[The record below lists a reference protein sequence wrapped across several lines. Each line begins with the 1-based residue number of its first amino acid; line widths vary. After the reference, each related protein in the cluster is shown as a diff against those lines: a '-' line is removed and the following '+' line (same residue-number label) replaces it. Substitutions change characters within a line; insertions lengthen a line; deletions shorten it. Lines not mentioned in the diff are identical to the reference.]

1 MPAEAGLL
9 IYAIIVIASAVL
21 WHRYLPSYSG
31 AWLFSVV
38 TTVVLFLS
46 VDRLQS
52 GHWARN
58 IEIALLLTAVPAAVV
73 SALIGLVFRALR
85 KADRNQPMTGS

>member
-1 MPAEAGLL
+1 MSPELGLL
-9 IYAIIVIASAVL
+9 IYAVIVIASAVL
-21 WHRYLPSYSG
+21 WHRYLPSYAG
-31 AWLFSVV
+31 AWLASVA

-58 IEIALLLTAVPAAVV
+58 TEIALLLTAVPAAVV
-73 SALIGLVFRALR
+73 SALVGLAFRALR
-85 KADRNQPMTGS
+85 KEKQEIRR